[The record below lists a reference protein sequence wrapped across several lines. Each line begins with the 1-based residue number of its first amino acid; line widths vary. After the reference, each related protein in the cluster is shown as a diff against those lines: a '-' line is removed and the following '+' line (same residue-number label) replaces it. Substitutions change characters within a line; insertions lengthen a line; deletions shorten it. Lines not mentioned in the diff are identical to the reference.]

1 MRSAGIAETM
11 SYLSRVLQPG
21 EQIVYESRL
30 HWLVYLR
37 AIVLLA
43 LAVFVLIVAG
53 FAGDKVAEAL
63 KILAVLIGLLA
74 VGSGFR
80 AFLRRVT
87 TEVAV
92 TDHRVIFKS
101 GLLSRHTI
109 EMNRAKVESV
119 DVDQTV
125 LGRLFGY
132 GTVIVRGTGGSLE
145 PMQNISD
152 PIAFRT
158 HITVG

>member
-1 MRSAGIAETM
+1 V
-11 SYLSRVLQPG
+11 SYLNRVLQPG

-37 AIVLLA
+37 AIILLA
-43 LAVFVLIVAG
+43 IAIVVLIAAG
-53 FAGDKVAEAL
+53 LAEGKVEAAL
-63 KILAVLIGLLA
+63 KILAALIALLA
-74 VGSGFR
+74 VSSGCR
-80 AFLRRVT
+80 AFLRRIT
-87 TEVAV
+87 TELAV

-101 GLLSRHTI
+101 GLFSRHTI
-109 EMNRAKVESV
+109 EMNRSKVESV

-145 PMQNISD
+145 PMRNISD

-158 HITVG
+158 RITVG

>member
-1 MRSAGIAETM
+1 V
-11 SYLSRVLQPG
+11 SYLNRVLQPG

-37 AIVLLA
+37 AIILLA
-43 LAVFVLIVAG
+43 IAVVVLIVGGLAEG
-53 FAGDKVAEAL
+53 KVEAAL
-63 KILAVLIGLLA
+63 KILAALIALLA
-74 VGSGFR
+74 VSSGFR
-80 AFLRRVT
+80 AFLRRIT
-87 TEVAV
+87 TELAV

-101 GLLSRHTI
+101 GLFSRHTI
-109 EMNRAKVESV
+109 EMNRSKVESV

-145 PMQNISD
+145 PMRNISD

-158 HITVG
+158 RITVG